1 MATRTTGRAAPA
13 SRRAPTK
20 KEAPIAFR
28 PRPGTRARL
37 VKRAGN
43 RSLSAVV
50 EQAVDAWLGRVV
62 KEIDPTLRAALAV
75 ELGVIG
81 DRLSEIAHQAAGVGR
96 NCNQIAKFCNTYR
109 ELPIGIGSE
118 LAELRVAINA
128 LVTELAAVRQT
139 LDAIFEAK

>member
-1 MATRTTGRAAPA
+1 MATRTPATPA

-20 KEAPIAFR
+20 EQPIAFR

-81 DRLSEIAHQAAGVGR
+81 DRLSEITHQAVGVGR
-96 NCNQIAKFCNTYR
+96 NCNQIARFVNTYK
-109 ELPIGIGSE
+109 ELPVGISSE

-128 LVTELAAVRQT
+128 LVAELAAVRNS
-139 LDAIFEAK
+139 LDALCERK